1 MIPSDRRLGLFS
13 ATTLVVAN
21 MLGTGVFTTSGLL
34 LQELQSPWL
43 VLFAWLMGGGLA
55 ICGALSYGALAR
67 RLPESGGEYF
77 FLSRTVHPAAGTMAG
92 WVSIVVG
99 FAAPLAATALAFG
112 EYLRDWFPHSSPPW
126 LGSGLLC
133 GLALGHATR
142 TEQGTHLHNLT
153 VGLEVLLVLAFAALA
168 LSSLPAGTT
177 MRVPPA
183 TAGAGEFAVGLLW
196 VSFSYCGWNA
206 AVYVAGEVREA
217 ERNLPRALVIGTALV
232 TVLYLALN
240 VVFVFA
246 APWQLLAG
254 SPEIGRVAA
263 QALGG
268 ARWAEALTA
277 LIALILAASVSSMTV
292 AGARVYARM
301 AADSELP
308 ASFRLH
314 AGVPRLA
321 IAVQCALALV
331 MLWSASFQ
339 SLLTYVGFTL
349 NLSAAATVAALLRI
363 GMREGRPA
371 RIVGWPWVP
380 VTFLV
385 GIVWMTWS
393 AVVRQPVESLWG
405 LLTLAAAWCL
415 WRLARSTRGD

>member
-1 MIPSDRRLGLFS
+1 MPSNRRLGLFS
-13 ATTLVVAN
+13 ATTLVVAS
-21 MLGTGVFTTSGLL
+21 MLGSGVFTTGGFL
-34 LQELQSPWL
+34 LQQLQSPWL
-43 VLFAWLMGGGLA
+43 VLLAWLIGGMLA
-55 ICGALSYGALAR
+55 TCGALSYGALVR

-112 EYLRDWFPHSSPPW
+112 EYLRDWFPRSSPQW
-126 LGSGLLC
+126 LGSALLC
-133 GLALGHATR
+133 GLALVHALR
-142 TEQGTHLHNLT
+142 MQRGTHLHNLT
-153 VGLEVLLVLAFAALA
+153 VGVEVLLVITFSALA
-168 LSSLPAGTT
+168 LSSLPPGTT
-177 MRVPPA
+177 MRAPPP
-183 TAGAGEFAVGLLW
+183 TAAAGEFAVGLLW
-196 VSFSYCGWNA
+196 VSFSYFGWNA
-206 AVYVAGEVREA
+206 AVYVAGEVRDA

-268 ARWAEALTA
+268 ARWADALTA
-277 LIALILAASVSSMTV
+277 LIALILAASVSAMTV

-301 AADSELP
+301 AADRELP

-321 IAVQCALALV
+321 IAVQCGLALV
-331 MLWSASFQ
+331 LLWSASFQ

-349 NLSAAATVAALLRI
+349 NLSSAATVAGLLRI
-363 GMREGRPA
+363 RLREGRQL

-380 VTFLV
+380 LIFLV
-385 GIVWMTWS
+385 GILWMTWS

-405 LLTLAAAWCL
+405 VFTLAAAWCL
-415 WRLARSTRGD
+415 WRFARIARGG